1 MSGALI
7 EGASHLLD
15 LDNVLLLGLGTALG
29 IVFGAVPGLTATM
42 GLALLVPFTFSMDP
56 ASGLLMLAG
65 IYVGAMYGDA
75 IPAILINTPGTPAAI
90 ATTFD
95 GFPLARKG
103 MAQHA
108 LVTAAFASFVG
119 SVLANLVLATS
130 AEPLAEM
137 SLNFGPPEYFWL
149 GIFGLTIISVLS
161 SGNLLKGFIAAA
173 IGLLFSSVGMATLS
187 GDVRLTFGYPE
198 LQGGIGLAGALI
210 GFFCLPEIL
219 SNVIGRRREHYA
231 GAAVRPS
238 VSVIVETISDLV
250 RRPVLMARSSLIGL
264 VVGVA
269 PGAGGNIA
277 SMVSYSEATRWER
290 DGDEFGKGTIR
301 GVAASEAANSAMAP
315 GSLIP
320 LLTLGIPGSPPAA
333 VILGALMLHGMQPG
347 VELFAA
353 HSSVVYAFI
362 AGLAVAAFAVL
373 LLGTLGSFVYAR
385 IVNIPSRA
393 LAPAILVL
401 AGLGAYAIRNN
412 MLDVWVMLMF
422 GVIGFVLTRLNYH
435 PAPLVLGFILGPYI
449 ENGIVQSTMLGGASG
464 NVLAYMTLRPISIV
478 LIVLCMLSASW
489 PLLSALARRRRQ
501 LREAAR
507 ARAPD
512 AGAGTDLAMRARA
525 PDAGAGADLAMRARA
540 PDAGADP
547 DLAVRARAPDAGV
560 NTDLAIG
567 FATVAVAAVAFMS
580 TRELSRFGG
589 LFVEHCV
596 AALAILGL
604 ATILKGIV
612 RPERR
617 PFFESPAERRR
628 VTVGVGLLAAYLF
641 LLPYLGFLIAS
652 IGFYFAMQRSLGS
665 ETGGVR
671 PLALGALTAIGV
683 SGALYVLFRHVL
695 LVPLP
700 VGAWGI

>member
-1 MSGALI
+1 MSEALI
-7 EGASHLLD
+7 EGAFHVLAW
-15 LDNVLLLGLGTALG
+15 NNLLLVCLGTALG
-29 IVFGAVPGLTATM
+29 IVFGAIPGLTATM

-56 ASGLLMLAG
+56 AGGLLMLAG

-119 SVLANLVLATS
+119 SVLANIVLATS

-137 SLNFGPPEYFWL
+137 SLRFGPPEYFWL

-173 IGLLFSSVGMATLS
+173 IGLLFSTVGMATLS

-219 SNVIGRRREHYA
+219 SNVIGRQREHYA
-231 GAAVRPS
+231 GEPVRPS
-238 VSVIVETISDLV
+238 MSVIFETISDLV
-250 RRPVLMARSSLIGL
+250 RRPVLMLRSSLIGL

-290 DGDEFGKGTIR
+290 DSHEFGKGTIR

-347 VELFAA
+347 VELFSA

-362 AGLAVAAFAVL
+362 VGLAVAAFAVL
-373 LLGTLGSFVYAR
+373 ILGTLGSFVYAR
-385 IVNIPSRA
+385 IINIPSRA

-401 AGLGAYAIRNN
+401 TVLGSYAIRNN

-449 ENGIVQSTMLGGASG
+449 EDGIVQSTMIGGASG
-464 NVLAYMTLRPISIV
+464 NVLAYMTLRPICIV
-478 LIVLCMLSASW
+478 LIVLCVVSACW
-489 PLLSALARRRRQ
+489 PLLSALARRRQ
-501 LREAAR
+501 PAAEA
-507 ARAPD
+507 PP
-512 AGAGTDLAMRARA
+512 TL
-525 PDAGAGADLAMRARA
+525 PSNT
-540 PDAGADP
+540 
-547 DLAVRARAPDAGV
+547 GV
-560 NTDLAIG
+560 NTDLVIG
-567 FATVAVAAVAFMS
+567 FVTIATALVAFVN

-589 LFVEHCV
+589 LFVEHCMI
-596 AALAILGL
+596 ALAVLGL
-604 ATILKGIV
+604 VTVVKGFV
-612 RPERR
+612 RPERSA
-617 PFFESPAERRR
+617 FFESSAERNR
-628 VTVGVGLLAAYLF
+628 VMAGTGILAGYLF
-641 LLPYLGFLIAS
+641 ALPYLGFLVAS
-652 IGFYFAMQRSLGS
+652 ICFYFVMQRSLRAEAAGARS
-665 ETGGVR
+665 
-671 PLALGALTAIGV
+671 LALAAVTSVAV
-683 SGALYVLFRHVL
+683 SGALYALFHYIL

-700 VGAWGI
+700 TGVWGY

>member
-137 SLNFGPPEYFWL
+137 SLKFGPPEYFWL

-478 LIVLCMLSASW
+478 LIVLCVLSASW

-507 ARAPD
+507 ARAPE
-512 AGAGTDLAMRARA
+512 AGAEPDLAMRAGAPDASADPDLAMRARA
-525 PDAGAGADLAMRARA
+525 S
-540 PDAGADP
+540 
-547 DLAVRARAPDAGV
+547 DAGV

-671 PLALGALTAIGV
+671 PLALGALTAVGV
-683 SGALYVLFRHVL
+683 SGALYVLFRYVL

-700 VGAWGI
+700 AGAWGV

>member
-137 SLNFGPPEYFWL
+137 SLKFGPPEYFWL

-478 LIVLCMLSASW
+478 LIVLCVLSASW

-507 ARAPD
+507 ARPPE
-512 AGAGTDLAMRARA
+512 AGADTGRAMRAH
-525 PDAGAGADLAMRARA
+525 A
-540 PDAGADP
+540 PDAGADTDP
-547 DLAVRARAPDAGV
+547 AMRTRVPGAGV

-604 ATILKGIV
+604 ATILKGV
-612 RPERR
+612 VWPERR

-628 VTVGVGLLAAYLF
+628 VTVGVGLLALYLF

-671 PLALGALTAIGV
+671 PLALGALTAAGV

-700 VGAWGI
+700 AGAWGI

>member
-478 LIVLCMLSASW
+478 LIVLCVLSASW
-489 PLLSALARRRRQ
+489 PLLSALTRRRRQ
-501 LREAAR
+501 LREAA
-507 ARAPD
+507 
-512 AGAGTDLAMRARA
+512 RARA